1 MKNLMLLIVTL
12 MMSLPVFSQTATDTL
27 KIQLP
32 KVIVK
37 EVIKDLIKGDA
48 SQKEVVVLNDV
59 VAQKGIQLTAKDT
72 IIATLN
78 TKIINFESIL
88 LTKNQQQS
96 LNTKLNEDLQKALK
110 QQKRRTFL
118 YKVGTGVGAV
128 AVLLLL
134 AK

>member
-1 MKNLMLLIVTL
+1 
-12 MMSLPVFSQTATDTL
+12 
-27 KIQLP
+27 LP

-59 VAQKGIQLTAKDT
+59 VVQKGIQLTAKDT

-78 TKIINFESIL
+78 TKIVNFESIL
-88 LTKNQQQS
+88 LTKNKQQS
-96 LNTKLNEDLQKALK
+96 LNTRLNEDLQKALK

>member
-1 MKNLMLLIVTL
+1 M
-12 MMSLPVFSQTATDTL
+12 
-27 KIQLP
+27 P

-59 VAQKGIQLTAKDT
+59 VVQKGIQLTAKDT

-78 TKIINFESIL
+78 SKIVNFESIL
-88 LTKNQQQS
+88 LTKNKQQLLS
-96 LNTKLNEDLQKALK
+96 TRLNEDLQTALK

>member
-1 MKNLMLLIVTL
+1 M
-12 MMSLPVFSQTATDTL
+12 
-27 KIQLP
+27 P

-59 VAQKGIQLTAKDT
+59 IAQKGIQLTAKDT

-110 QQKRRTFL
+110 QQKQIIVRL
-118 YKVGTGVGAV
+118 YPKSI
-128 AVLLLL
+128 LRLY
-134 AK
+134 

>member
-1 MKNLMLLIVTL
+1 M
-12 MMSLPVFSQTATDTL
+12 
-27 KIQLP
+27 P

-59 VAQKGIQLTAKDT
+59 VVQKGIQLTAKDT

-78 TKIINFESIL
+78 TKIVNFESIL
-88 LTKNQQQS
+88 LTKNKQQS
-96 LNTKLNEDLQKALK
+96 LNTRLNEDLQKALK

>member
-1 MKNLMLLIVTL
+1 
-12 MMSLPVFSQTATDTL
+12 MMSLPAFSQTATDTL

>member
-1 MKNLMLLIVTL
+1 M
-12 MMSLPVFSQTATDTL
+12 
-27 KIQLP
+27 P

-59 VAQKGIQLTAKDT
+59 VVQKGIQLTAKDT

-78 TKIINFESIL
+78 SKIVNFESIL
-88 LTKNQQQS
+88 LVKNKQQS
-96 LNTKLNEDLQKALK
+96 LNTRLNEDLQKALK

>member
-1 MKNLMLLIVTL
+1 
-12 MMSLPVFSQTATDTL
+12 
-27 KIQLP
+27 LP

-59 VAQKGIQLTAKDT
+59 VVQKGIQLTAKDT

-78 TKIINFESIL
+78 SKIVNFESIL
-88 LTKNQQQS
+88 LVKNKQQS
-96 LNTKLNEDLQKALK
+96 LNTRLNEDLQKALK

>member
-1 MKNLMLLIVTL
+1 M
-12 MMSLPVFSQTATDTL
+12 
-27 KIQLP
+27 P

>member
-1 MKNLMLLIVTL
+1 
-12 MMSLPVFSQTATDTL
+12 
-27 KIQLP
+27 LP